1 MFVFHTLVGEQIYR
15 KVHQATLAI
24 AEAHHRSKRPGHLSI
39 GHSCTPHPVT
49 PTSPIPPIG
58 ITSICDNSLTA
69 IHPVQDNSTVHPHY
83 NISSTSPEPCTP
95 SILTPSHVHHR
106 SRPDVFTF
114 PDIQTAPA
122 FRIAKEEEISI
133 ESGHYAH
140 TSSHYSPTAQS
151 SQTSTTIT
159 LLADIDD
166 SQAVTV

>member
-24 AEAHHRSKRPGHLSI
+24 ADAHHRSKRPAHMNN
-39 GHSCTPHPVT
+39 CTPHPVT
-49 PTSPIPPIG
+49 PTSPTPSMTG
-58 ITSICDNSLTA
+58 ILDTGLQENNDS
-69 IHPVQDNSTVHPHY
+69 HPH
-83 NISSTSPEPCTP
+83 SDMRSTSPEPCTP
-95 SILTPSHVHHR
+95 SLLTPSYVHHHR

-114 PDIQTAPA
+114 PDIETSSAPT

-151 SQTSTTIT
+151 STAIT